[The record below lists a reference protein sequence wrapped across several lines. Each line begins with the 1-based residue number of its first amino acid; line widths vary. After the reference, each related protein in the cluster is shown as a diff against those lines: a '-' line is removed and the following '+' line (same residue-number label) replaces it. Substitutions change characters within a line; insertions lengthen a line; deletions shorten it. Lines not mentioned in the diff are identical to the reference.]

1 MAVKTEVKLSNLS
14 YAILYVPDA
23 AKALP
28 FYQDKLGMTVKLN
41 DEGWI
46 ELESGPCTL
55 ALHSTDEL
63 DSHKERSAMPTMV
76 FQVENIQEAYDSLK
90 AKGIEFSKEPH
101 EVCST
106 PDHTGL
112 SADFKDPWGNSLSIF
127 GMVPKAK

>member
-23 AKALP
+23 TKALP
-28 FYQDKLGMTVKLN
+28 FYQDKL
-41 DEGWI
+41 
-46 ELESGPCTL
+46 
-55 ALHSTDEL
+55 HSSDEL
-63 DSHKERSAMPTMV
+63 DSHKERAAMPTMV
-76 FQVENIQEAYDSLK
+76 FQVENIQEAYEALK